1 MQQRDTFCIFDRFSK
16 LVLSWSWVDVFC
28 STKNRLKL
36 KKLDKNCNQSIISK
50 EHHLIV
56 IFQRTQMR
64 FVVASKVPLVLE
76 LDTFFAAGS
85 VQKCCQA
92 TDCRCGM
99 ETVTGSGLR
108 SLMYIV
114 ADILLRVSLQL
125 VAARWWRVLWLFFA
139 WVQISFKI
147 SVSAAEIKLDLKLSS
162 RIETTDLCFGAA

>member
-64 FVVASKVPLVLE
+64 FVVASKVPLVLD
-76 LDTFFAAGS
+76 LDTFFTAGIS
-85 VQKCCQA
+85 AEMLPGYWLQMWDGDSDRV
-92 TDCRCGM
+92 
-99 ETVTGSGLR
+99 R
-108 SLMYIV
+108 SLMDIV

>member
-64 FVVASKVPLVLE
+64 FVVASQVPLRIWLVSLKQ
-76 LDTFFAAGS
+76 GS
-85 VQKCCQA
+85 VQNCCQA
-92 TDCRCGM
+92 SGCRSGM
-99 ETVTGSGLR
+99 ETLTGSGAWWSLCLTFSCGSGYNLLLLAGGGFYGCSLLESKSLLR
-108 SLMYIV
+108 SV
-114 ADILLRVSLQL
+114 CQLRRLNWIWNCL
-125 VAARWWRVLWLFFA
+125 H
-139 WVQISFKI
+139 
-147 SVSAAEIKLDLKLSS
+147 
-162 RIETTDLCFGAA
+162 G